1 MTPPPTPTP
10 APATLELRLAST
22 PDAAQVEVD
31 GLLVGHTPLVVTGA
45 EGAMLTLSL
54 TAPGFTKL
62 ERRVLLSRQLPELTL
77 ELEKVRAPARPAVK
91 PTKPTKPKPGLYDN
105 PWE

>member
-1 MTPPPTPTP
+1 M
-10 APATLELRLAST
+10 ATLELRLSST

-31 GLLVGHTPLVVTGA
+31 GLLVGHTPLVVTGT
-45 EGAMLTLSL
+45 EGAMLQLSL

-62 ERRVLLSRQLPELTL
+62 ERRVLMSRQLPELTL
-77 ELEKVRAPARPAVK
+77 VLEKLRGPRRPAVK
-91 PTKPTKPKPGLYDN
+91 PSKPKPGLYDN